1 VKQETVIEGELEG
14 GGWGGGGVVV
24 VLFAVKVMF
33 RFWERLGVIEVVAT
47 VRWVMYDRRSRDLT

>member
-1 VKQETVIEGELEG
+1 MKQETVIEGELEG

-24 VLFAVKVMF
+24 VLFVVKVMF

-47 VRWVMYDRRSRDLT
+47 VR